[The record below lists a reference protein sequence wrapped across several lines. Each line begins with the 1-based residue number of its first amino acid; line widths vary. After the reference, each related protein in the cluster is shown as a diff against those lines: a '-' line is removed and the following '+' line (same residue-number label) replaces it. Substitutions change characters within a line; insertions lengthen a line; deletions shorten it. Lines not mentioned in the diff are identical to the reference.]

1 MIVPITAG
9 AALPPSVVFLLVPV
23 STFSAGGEAGGAE
36 GTGGGASGKGEAGGG
51 DGEAAAGGGGDGA
64 AAAGGG
70 GGGGDADTASSGG
83 DGDGGGGEGAG
94 LGGAGGGEG
103 GGEGGGIG
111 GKMSCCT
118 STERVLLSRPRL
130 SATAEVTLSVDKLPA
145 RSALASSGPPCLVTE
160 SSALTLR
167 KVLLV
172 TFTPLLAASCGISVM
187 LPVMLP
193 SLSEREN
200 VTVPVLPL
208 STARRRLKTSVAVR
222 VQLGEM
228 AWHATF
234 SSSAA
239 SLAFSP
245 TS

>member
-36 GTGGGASGKGEAGGG
+36 GTGGGGSGKGEAGGG
-51 DGEAAAGGGGDGA
+51 DGEAAA
-64 AAAGGG
+64 

-145 RSALASSGPPCLVTE
+145 RRALASSGPPCLVTE

-187 LPVMLP
+187 LP

-200 VTVPVLPL
+200 VAVPVLPL
-208 STARRRLKTSVAVR
+208 STARRRLETSVAVR

-234 SSSAA
+234 SLSAA
-239 SLAFSP
+239 LLAFLP

>member
-9 AALPPSVVFLLVPV
+9 AALPPSAVF
-23 STFSAGGEAGGAE
+23 FSAGGEAGDAG
-36 GTGGGASGKGEAGGG
+36 GTAGGARSGAAGGG

-64 AAAGGG
+64 AAA

-118 STERVLLSRPRL
+118 STDRVPSSRPRL
-130 SATAEVTLSVDKLPA
+130 SDTAEVTISVDKLPSRNA
-145 RSALASSGPPCLVTE
+145 FASSAPPCLVTE

-172 TFTPLLAASCGISVM
+172 TFTPLASSCGISVM

-208 STARRRLKTSVAVR
+208 SSARRPLETGEA

-234 SSSAA
+234 SLSTA
-239 SLAFSP
+239 SLGFSP
-245 TS
+245 STL